1 MPKKRTNPDE
11 SRELILGSAMRLV
24 RRRGAAGVTVSDVAT
39 EAGCAKGLV
48 HYHFSTKQRLWDAVA
63 GEMARDRGENWRL
76 AFEAGG
82 PTDVVQQSW
91 ELLVE
96 ESVNGTVLAWTSLFG
111 PGTEV
116 SEQLANSSIAA
127 FSDLLGQSVGAMLDR
142 HGSSPRVQPAELG
155 WLLSCVIAGVG
166 FLLLGGAE
174 RRQMENAY
182 AAAWLGILSLAD

>member
-11 SRELILGSAMRLV
+11 SRELILGAAARLV
-24 RRRGAAGVTVSDVAT
+24 RERGAAGVTVGEVAA

-63 GEMARDRGENWRL
+63 GEMARERAQNWRL

-116 SEQLANSSIAA
+116 SEQLASTSITS
-127 FSDLLGQSVGAMLDR
+127 FSELLGQLVGAMLER
-142 HGSSPRVQPAELG
+142 HGSAARVPPAELG
-155 WLLSCVIAGVG
+155 WLLSSVIAGVG

-174 RRQMENAY
+174 RREMENAY